1 MDKNRGYTNQNAIL
15 VEKQKEMAKLYNIQL
30 SDIQDICNLP
40 FGLLKEVLE
49 SNRPL
54 DNYFPSMKIPGFM
67 TWHVNDAKQYFLK
80 KKFEYYEEKKLE
92 VLNKEEEV
100 IDE

>member
-1 MDKNRGYTNQNAIL
+1 MERNRSYTNQNAIL
-15 VEKQKEMAKLYNIQL
+15 IEKQKELAKLYNIPL

-54 DNYFPSMKIPGFM
+54 DNYFPSMEIPGFI
-67 TWHVNDAKQYFLK
+67 TWHVNDAKQYYLK
-80 KKFEYYEEKKLE
+80 KKFEYYEEKKLKE
-92 VLNKEEEV
+92 LNKEEEV
-100 IDE
+100 VS